1 MSCGFELV
9 VLHHDPGHIETLR
22 KFGVKVFYGDATRLD
37 LLHAAGAAQA
47 VMLINA
53 IDNQDN
59 NLALT
64 RLAQKHFPSLKVMVR
79 SRYGSHHCPT
89 PYRHGGSPA
98 GDF

>member
-64 RLAQKHFPSLKVMVR
+64 RLAQKHFPS
-79 SRYGSHHCPT
+79 
-89 PYRHGGSPA
+89 
-98 GDF
+98 